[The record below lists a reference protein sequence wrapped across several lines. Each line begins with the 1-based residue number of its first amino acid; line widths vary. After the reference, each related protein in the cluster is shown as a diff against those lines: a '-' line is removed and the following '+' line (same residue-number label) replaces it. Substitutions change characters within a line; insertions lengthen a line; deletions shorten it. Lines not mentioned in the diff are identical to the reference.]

1 MASDPPTTLSCGTI
15 QLEVATR
22 TLHTATAE
30 FRLTPKECRL
40 LAVFL
45 ANAGQVLTRLFL
57 MKEVWDTDFIAD
69 TRTLEVHVHWL
80 RRKLDTDLPRSAS
93 IHTVRGVG
101 YVLRGVNGSGGR
113 PWPRRI
119 EDRT

>member
-1 MASDPPTTLSCGTI
+1 MPSDPPTTLSCGTI

-22 TLHTATAE
+22 TLHTATTV

-40 LAVFL
+40 LEVFL

-80 RRKLDTDLPRSAS
+80 RRKLDTDQPRSAN

-101 YVLRGVNGSGGR
+101 YVLRGVDGAANR

-119 EDRT
+119 EERT